1 VILFRQTDRPTKVME
16 MVYILSLAT
25 ADGKQHGE
33 DEAGELHVEQLAVA
47 CGQHFIDIW
56 FEEQS
61 YNL

>member
-33 DEAGELHVEQLAVA
+33 DEAGELHVE
-47 CGQHFIDIW
+47 
-56 FEEQS
+56 
-61 YNL
+61 